1 MMFKIFRVT
10 LLAVACVMANAHAQ
24 KAPDAQMSVEAL
36 AAYQGPDRQ
45 ARLLAGAKKE
55 SGLTVYHVYP
65 ALSKL
70 AEAFGKQYGIK
81 VKTWRAGSEA
91 VLQRVINESK
101 ANRHDVDLVQNNS
114 PENEAAAREGLLR
127 TVRSP
132 FQQDLID
139 QAVPAHRQW
148 VGITT
153 DIFSM
158 AYNTQKIRKQ
168 DLPTSYEDLLDP
180 KWNGQLGIEANDQGW
195 FGTLLQIMGEDKGEA
210 YFRALVAKNQP
221 SIRKGH
227 SLLTMLV
234 SSGEVPLAMTVY
246 SWNPEALKKK
256 GAPVEGH
263 AIAPLVA
270 QASTIAVLKQA
281 PNPHT
286 ALLFYDFLIS
296 EGQQTLKDLLF
307 VPASKRFPMPFADI
321 PLTFIDPVKALEMNA
336 KWIQKFEE
344 IVTKKSK

>member
-1 MMFKIFRVT
+1 MMKKTLRVA
-10 LLAVACVMANAHAQ
+10 LLAALCSVGMAHAQ
-24 KAPDAQMSVEAL
+24 KAPDAAMGVEAL
-36 AAYQGPDRQ
+36 ATYQGADRE

-55 SGLTVYHVYP
+55 AGLTVYHVYP
-65 ALSKL
+65 ALTKL
-70 AEAFGKQYGIK
+70 TDAFGKKYGIK

-101 ANRHDVDLVQNNS
+101 ANRHEVDLVQNNS
-114 PENEAAAREGLLR
+114 PENEAASREGLLR

-132 FQQDLID
+132 FHKDLIE
-139 QAVPAHRQW
+139 QAVPAHHQW

-158 AYNTQKIRKQ
+158 AYNTQKVKKS
-168 DLPTSYEDLLDP
+168 DLPKTYEDLLDA
-180 KWNGQLGIEANDQGW
+180 KWKGQLGIEANDQGW

-221 SIRKGH
+221 SVRKGH

-296 EGQQTLKDLLF
+296 EGQDQLKKLLF
-307 VPASKRFPMPFADI
+307 VPASKRYPMPFADI
-321 PLTFIDPVKALEMNA
+321 PLHFVDPVKALEMNA
-336 KWIQKFEE
+336 KWIQKFDE
-344 IVTKKSK
+344 IVTKKGK